1 MKKLIFGTALIL
13 ALAIVGLSAKGFSEG
28 AGEMGGR
35 GHGMKGMHGKGMRG
49 MGMMGP
55 QMPGG
60 DFYQRFSDDLN
71 LTDQQVEK
79 IEQLQTNF
87 ESSQLDKKQELERLM
102 LDMKNQMK
110 EDYDRSKIESL
121 YKKAIDLKTDLQ
133 LKAMNYKLDLVD
145 VLTDEQ
151 REKMKEIMKDKMK
164 KRMGKGKGSRRN
176 KN

>member
-28 AGEMGGR
+28 GGEMGGR
-35 GHGMKGMHGKGMRG
+35 GHGMKGMHGKGMKG

-60 DFYQRFSDDLN
+60 DFYDQFSDDLK
-71 LTDQQVEK
+71 LTDQQLEK

-110 EDYDRSKIESL
+110 EDYDRAKIESL

-133 LKAMNYKLDLVD
+133 LKALTYKLDLVD

-164 KRMGKGKGSRRN
+164 KRMGKNKAKKNRRN
-176 KN
+176 